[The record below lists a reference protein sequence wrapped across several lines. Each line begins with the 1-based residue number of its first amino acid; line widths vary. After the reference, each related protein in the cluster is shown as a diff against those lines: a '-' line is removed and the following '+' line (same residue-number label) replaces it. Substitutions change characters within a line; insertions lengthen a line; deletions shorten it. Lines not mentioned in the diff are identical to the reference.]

1 MNQSVILMPA
11 VWIQMV
17 ATCVPV
23 MLVSLELDSS
33 ALVCVYMYILYSG
46 NVILG
51 FSFGQILMSAVDK
64 TNVMR
69 MLPVT
74 IHLVAIPVI
83 ARVDTVEMDG
93 TVQVCI

>member
-1 MNQSVILMPA
+1 
-11 VWIQMV
+11 
-17 ATCVPV
+17 
-23 MLVSLELDSS
+23 
-33 ALVCVYMYILYSG
+33 
-46 NVILG
+46 
-51 FSFGQILMSAVDK
+51 MSAVEK

-93 TVQVCI
+93 TVQVCLLC